1 MSGVTAGRDR
11 PPAVSV
17 GGRQRIIQRFEEL
30 LSAAGSPLLATP
42 SVAAQMRRQLLSVL
56 DAIPQVDLSVPVG
69 CEPLRPS
76 EEQLSADIGLSR
88 AQSGIHPS
96 ESLRAATY
104 MYEAGLAVVAE
115 EFAGAGLPQPTVR
128 AGLLLNRAI
137 MDRLCVASM
146 SYVDYL
152 LQKVHNS
159 HVEER
164 RRIGR
169 ELHDRAASSVVV
181 GLQSLDLHEVYLA
194 EDADLA
200 GAKLQ
205 LARQALA
212 EALQVIRHLSAET
225 RDTVGSEGLR
235 QALESYLVSSPPGIR
250 TEVVASGDLAA
261 LPGPYAEEVFL
272 VLREAARNA
281 LSHANPSTV
290 SIELRM
296 NQGALWCCVRDDGD
310 GFDPN
315 QPASGRVGIG
325 LVSMRERVAL
335 LGGSL
340 ELLSKPQRG
349 TSVEVS
355 VPLARGSR

>member
-1 MSGVTAGRDR
+1 
-11 PPAVSV
+11 VSLR
-17 GGRQRIIQRFEEL
+17 GRQRIIQRCEEL
-30 LSAAGSPLLATP
+30 LAAAGSPLLATP
-42 SVAAQMRRQLLSVL
+42 AVAAQVRRQLLSVL
-56 DAIPQVDLSVPVG
+56 DAIPRVDLSAPVG
-69 CEPLRPS
+69 SEPLRPA
-76 EEQLSADIGLSR
+76 EEQLSVNIGLSR
-88 AQSGIHPS
+88 AEAGIHPS
-96 ESLRAATY
+96 ESLRVATY
-104 MYEAGLAVVAE
+104 MYEASFAVLAE
-115 EFAGAGLPQPTVR
+115 EFAAAGVPQPTIR

-169 ELHDRAASSVVV
+169 ELHDRAAASVVV

-194 EDADLA
+194 ESPDLA
-200 GAKLQ
+200 GAKLE

-225 RDTVGSEGLR
+225 RDAVGSKGLR
-235 QALESYLVSSPPGIR
+235 HALEDYLVTSPPAIR
-250 TEVVASGDLAA
+250 TEVVVSGDLDA

-272 VLREAARNA
+272 VLREATRNA
-281 LSHANPSTV
+281 LTHANPSTV
-290 SIELRM
+290 NIELRM
-296 NQGALWCCVRDDGD
+296 HETGLWCCVRDDGD
-310 GFDPN
+310 GFDPQ
-315 QPASGRVGIG
+315 QPATGRLGIG

-340 ELLSKPQRG
+340 ELLSKPHRG

-355 VPLARGSR
+355 VPLARGPR

>member
-1 MSGVTAGRDR
+1 MTVGRVR
-11 PPAVSV
+11 PPAVSSR
-17 GGRQRIIQRFEEL
+17 GRQQIIKRFEQL
-30 LSAAGSPLLATP
+30 LRSAGSPLLATP
-42 SVAAQMRRQLLSVL
+42 SVAAQVRDQLLGVL
-56 DAIPQVDLSVPVG
+56 DAIPQVDLSAPVG
-69 CEPLRPS
+69 SEPLRRP
-76 EEQLSADIGLSR
+76 EEQLSVEIGLSR
-88 AQSGIHPS
+88 ARAGIHPS
-96 ESLRAATY
+96 ESLRAAAY
-104 MYEAGLAVVAE
+104 IYEASFDVLGE
-115 EFAGAGLPQPTVR
+115 EFAAAGVPQPVVR

-146 SYVDYL
+146 AYVDYL

-159 HVEER
+159 HLEER

-169 ELHDRAASSVVV
+169 ELHDRAAAAVVV
-181 GLQSLDLHEVYLA
+181 GMQNLDLHEVYLI

-200 GAKLQ
+200 VAKLR
-205 LARQALA
+205 LARQALI

-225 RDTVGSEGLR
+225 RDTVGTDGLQR
-235 QALESYLVSSPPGIR
+235 ALENYLVSSPPGIR
-250 TEVVASGDLAA
+250 TEIVASGDLAT

-281 LSHANPSTV
+281 LTHANPSTV

-296 NQGALWCCVRDDGD
+296 RQAGLWCCVRDDGD
-310 GFDPN
+310 GFDP
-315 QPASGRVGIG
+315 QRPSPGRLGIG

-340 ELLSKPQRG
+340 ELLSGPHRG

-355 VPLARGSR
+355 VPLARGSG

>member
-1 MSGVTAGRDR
+1 
-11 PPAVSV
+11 VSLR
-17 GGRQRIIQRFEEL
+17 GRQRIVQRFEEV

-42 SVAAQMRRQLLSVL
+42 SVAAQVHRQLLSVL
-56 DAIPQVDLSVPVG
+56 DAIPQIDLSVPVG
-69 CEPLRPS
+69 SEPLRPP
-76 EEQLSADIGLSR
+76 EEQLSTDIGLSR

-104 MYEAGLAVVAE
+104 MYEAGFAVLAE
-115 EFAGAGLPQPTVR
+115 EFATAGVPQPTVR

-169 ELHDRAASSVVV
+169 ELHDRAAASVVV

-194 EDADLA
+194 QDADLA
-200 GAKLQ
+200 GAKLR

-225 RDTVGSEGLR
+225 RDIVGTQGL
-235 QALESYLVSSPPGIR
+235 QHALENYLVSSPPWIS
-250 TEVVASGDLAA
+250 TEVSASGDLQT
-261 LPGPYAEEVFL
+261 LPGPYAEEIFL

-281 LSHANPSTV
+281 LTHANPSTV

-296 NQGALWCCVRDDGD
+296 QQAGLWCCVRDDGE
-310 GFDPN
+310 GFDPH
-315 QPASGRVGIG
+315 QPRPGRLGIG

-340 ELLSKPQRG
+340 ELLSKPRSG

-355 VPLARGSR
+355 VPLARGPR

>member
-1 MSGVTAGRDR
+1 
-11 PPAVSV
+11 VSPH
-17 GGRQRIIQRFEEL
+17 GRQRIVQRCEEL

-42 SVAAQMRRQLLSVL
+42 AAAAQVRRQLLSVL
-56 DAIPQVDLSVPVG
+56 DAIPRVDLALPVG
-69 CEPLRPS
+69 SEPLRRS
-76 EEQLSADIGLSR
+76 GDQLTVDIGLSR
-88 AQSGIHPS
+88 AEAGIHPS
-96 ESLRAATY
+96 ESLRVATY
-104 MYEAGLAVVAE
+104 LYEASFAVIAE
-115 EFAGAGLPQPTVR
+115 EFTAAGVPQPTVR

-137 MDRLCVASM
+137 MDRLCIGSL

-169 ELHDRAASSVVV
+169 ELHDRAAASVVV
-181 GLQSLDLHEVYLA
+181 GLQSLDLHDVYVA
-194 EDADLA
+194 ESPDLA
-200 GAKLQ
+200 AAKLE
-205 LARQALA
+205 LARHALT

-225 RDTVGSEGLR
+225 RDTVGTKGL
-235 QALESYLVSSPPGIR
+235 QNALESYLVNSPPEVT
-250 TEVVASGDLAA
+250 TEVVASGDLQA

-281 LSHANPSTV
+281 LTHANPSTV

-296 NQGALWCCVRDDGD
+296 QPGGLWCSVRDDGD
-310 GFDPN
+310 GFDP
-315 QPASGRVGIG
+315 QEPRTGRAGIG

-340 ELLSKPQRG
+340 ELLSKPHSG

-355 VPLARGSR
+355 VPLAGEPR